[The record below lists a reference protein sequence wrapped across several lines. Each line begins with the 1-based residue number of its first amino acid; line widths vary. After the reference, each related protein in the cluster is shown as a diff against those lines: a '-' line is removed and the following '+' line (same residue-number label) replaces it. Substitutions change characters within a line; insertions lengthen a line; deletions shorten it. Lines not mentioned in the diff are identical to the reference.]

1 MSQLVID
8 FLPKVK
14 SRIYTKI
21 QKSQYINYTKFQFF
35 SLSNITAF
43 MIYNLDFW
51 ENKENSLYKSNE
63 IIKWIIKR
71 LKFFQVAKVVILRLL
86 LQMKDGLECMN
97 CSIVFFP
104 HIRHDMKER
113 GLGLYKLSTI
123 GIWRKH
129 QP

>member
-63 IIKWIIKR
+63 IIK
-71 LKFFQVAKVVILRLL
+71 
-86 LQMKDGLECMN
+86 
-97 CSIVFFP
+97 
-104 HIRHDMKER
+104 
-113 GLGLYKLSTI
+113 
-123 GIWRKH
+123 
-129 QP
+129 

>member
-14 SRIYTKI
+14 SGIYTKI

-51 ENKENSLYKSNE
+51 ENKEN
-63 IIKWIIKR
+63 
-71 LKFFQVAKVVILRLL
+71 
-86 LQMKDGLECMN
+86 
-97 CSIVFFP
+97 
-104 HIRHDMKER
+104 
-113 GLGLYKLSTI
+113 
-123 GIWRKH
+123 
-129 QP
+129 